1 MGLIKQRVS
10 ITVTLEVDVEAW
22 NEDYG
27 NGDKPAEIRKDVKA
41 YAHSLLQESND
52 NWNVVSFK

>member
-10 ITVTLEVDVEAW
+10 ITVTLEVDVENW
-22 NEDYG
+22 DRDYG
-27 NGDKPAEIRKDVKA
+27 NGTTATEIRKDVKA
-41 YAHSLLQESND
+41 FAHSLLQESND